1 VAAWEDGCVKNRDW
15 IVLFAIFFAWVLA
28 QSLLREWVGAA
39 LGLIIGLAGLA
50 AIAGGMWLVLR
61 RRKARA
67 LAPETP
73 EEGSPEATRL

>member
-1 VAAWEDGCVKNRDW
+1 VKNRDW

-67 LAPETP
+67 AAPALPADADTT
-73 EEGSPEATRL
+73 SDSV

>member
-1 VAAWEDGCVKNRDW
+1 MKNRDW

-61 RRKARA
+61 RRKAQA
-67 LAPETP
+67 LAADAAATPSDEPEV
-73 EEGSPEATRL
+73 S

>member
-1 VAAWEDGCVKNRDW
+1 MKNRDW

-67 LAPETP
+67 AAPALQADADTT
-73 EEGSPEATRL
+73 SDSV

>member
-1 VAAWEDGCVKNRDW
+1 MKNRDW

-39 LGLIIGLAGLA
+39 LGLAIGLAGLA

-67 LAPETP
+67 LAAETAIP
-73 EEGSPEATRL
+73 VSDEPKPL

>member
-1 VAAWEDGCVKNRDW
+1 MKNRDW

-39 LGLIIGLAGLA
+39 FGLIIGLAGLA

-67 LAPETP
+67 LAGEMPEDAS
-73 EEGSPEATRL
+73 EQAEIL

>member
-1 VAAWEDGCVKNRDW
+1 MKNRDW

-39 LGLIIGLAGLA
+39 LGLVIGLAGLA
-50 AIAGGMWLVLR
+50 AIAAGMWLVLR

-67 LAPETP
+67 IATETAENQSETPETP
-73 EEGSPEATRL
+73 